1 MTFFRPL
8 VLASSL
14 IFASAAAFAAP
25 SNDDRFLVARD
36 AFRSGDR
43 AKLERVA
50 PELKGHDLEAYVD
63 YWLLLGRLPDQ
74 LDPAIAREFL
84 AKHERTYIAEKLRSD
99 WLKVLGK
106 KQQWAEFDAE
116 YSKIVAP
123 DQELVCYALQSRRAR
138 SDASMLDDAM
148 PLWLTLLEPPE
159 PCYPVLEALIWEKR
173 VIADEVWAR
182 VRRQFEANKIAAA
195 RYTTNY
201 LPTSQTPTSAQL
213 EAVIDRPMPTLAKL
227 PANWSE
233 KRLGRELS
241 ALAIQRIAKNDPR
254 QAAEQLEKLGP
265 RLEENERNWAW
276 GQVGWQAAT
285 RHMPEAVGWYKKT
298 GSLPLSDEVA
308 QWKVR
313 AALRAHDWGMVR
325 ATIENMPPALAALPE
340 WTYWLGRA
348 YKAGGMTT
356 EADVLF
362 QKISRQPNFY
372 GNLADDELER
382 PINVPPQ
389 AAALTRDE
397 VIGASGNPGLKRALA
412 LLRVGMRVEG
422 VREWNWTLRGMSDR
436 ELIAA
441 AELAKRN
448 DVYDRAIAAADRTK
462 NEHDYSLRYLAPFN
476 DQVRPA
482 AQKQSLDDAWVY
494 GLMRQESRFITSAKS
509 TVGASGLMQLMP
521 ATAKWVANKIGL
533 ANYSHSRVND
543 TEVNL
548 LLGTS
553 YMRMVMESLDNHP
566 VLASAAYNAGPGR
579 ARRWRADRPLEGAI
593 YAETI
598 PFNETRDYV
607 KKVMS
612 NSVYYA
618 ALFDGKPQTIKSRLG
633 VIAPRT
639 GGEAKGEDLP

>member
-227 PANWSE
+227 PANWSD
-233 KRLGRELS
+233 KRLGRELA

-265 RLEENERNWAW
+265 RLEENERSWAW

-612 NSVYYA
+612 NSVYYS
-618 ALFDGKPQTIKSRLG
+618 ALFEGKPQTLKPKLG
-633 VIAPRT
+633 VIGPRADAP
-639 GGEAKGEDLP
+639 KGEDLP

>member
-612 NSVYYA
+612 NSVYYS
-618 ALFDGKPQTIKSRLG
+618 ALFEGKPQTLKPKLG
-633 VIAPRT
+633 VIGPRADAP
-639 GGEAKGEDLP
+639 KGEDLP

>member
-8 VLASSL
+8 VLASTL

-25 SNDDRFLVARD
+25 SADDRFLVARD

-43 AKLERVA
+43 VKLERVA

-74 LDPAIAREFL
+74 LDPAAAREFL

-106 KQQWAEFDAE
+106 KQQWPEFEAE
-116 YSKIVAP
+116 YPKIVAP
-123 DQELVCYALQSRRAR
+123 DQDLVCYALQSRRTR
-138 SDASMLDDAM
+138 GDASMLDDAM

-233 KRLGRELS
+233 KRLGRELV
-241 ALAIQRIAKNDPR
+241 ALAIQRVARNDPR

-265 RLEENERNWAW
+265 RLEETERNWAW

-298 GSLPLSDEVA
+298 GNLKLSDEVA
-308 QWKVR
+308 QWRVR

-340 WTYWLGRA
+340 WVYWLGRA
-348 YKAGGMTT
+348 YRAGGMTS
-356 EADVLF
+356 EADALF

-389 AAALTRDE
+389 AAALTREE
-397 VIGASGNPGLKRALA
+397 VVGAAGNPGLKRALA

-436 ELIAA
+436 ELLAA

-462 NEHDYSLRYLAPFN
+462 NEHDYSLRYLAPFD

-482 AQKQSLDDAWVY
+482 ARKQSVDEAWVY
-494 GLMRQESRFITSAKS
+494 GLMRQESRFITNAKS

-533 ANYSHSRVND
+533 ANYSQSRVND

-579 ARRWRADRPLEGAI
+579 ARKWRADRPLEGAI

-618 ALFDGKPQTIKSRLG
+618 ALFEGQPQTLKPKLG
-633 VIAPRT
+633 MIGPRADAP
-639 GGEAKGEDLP
+639 KGEELP

>member
-25 SNDDRFLVARD
+25 STDDRFLVARD

-116 YSKIVAP
+116 YPKIVAP

-227 PANWSE
+227 PANWSD
-233 KRLGRELS
+233 KRLGRELA

-265 RLEENERNWAW
+265 RLEENERSWAW

-448 DVYDRAIAAADRTK
+448 DVFDRAIAAADR
-462 NEHDYSLRYLAPFN
+462 
-476 DQVRPA
+476 
-482 AQKQSLDDAWVY
+482 
-494 GLMRQESRFITSAKS
+494 
-509 TVGASGLMQLMP
+509 
-521 ATAKWVANKIGL
+521 
-533 ANYSHSRVND
+533 
-543 TEVNL
+543 
-548 LLGTS
+548 
-553 YMRMVMESLDNHP
+553 
-566 VLASAAYNAGPGR
+566 
-579 ARRWRADRPLEGAI
+579 
-593 YAETI
+593 
-598 PFNETRDYV
+598 
-607 KKVMS
+607 
-612 NSVYYA
+612 
-618 ALFDGKPQTIKSRLG
+618 
-633 VIAPRT
+633 
-639 GGEAKGEDLP
+639 

>member
-25 SNDDRFLVARD
+25 STDDRFLVARD

-116 YSKIVAP
+116 YPKIVAP

-227 PANWSE
+227 PANWSD
-233 KRLGRELS
+233 KRLGRELA

-265 RLEENERNWAW
+265 RLEENERSWAW

-612 NSVYYA
+612 NSVYYS
-618 ALFDGKPQTIKSRLG
+618 ALFEGKPQTLKPKLG
-633 VIAPRT
+633 VIGPRADAP
-639 GGEAKGEDLP
+639 KGEDLP